1 MSSLSALV
9 IVVGFLLLVAV
20 GLVMLTRRA
29 DRRATERA
37 AQASREFEAAL
48 LAPDYAALERRFG
61 APAPPPLRA
70 LYSDR
75 ELLGRSDVLIGVPNP
90 AERSAE
96 CYVAFFEPLTGQASG
111 WPATERLVAIAN
123 NGAGDVYL
131 VDPTVQDPPVSY
143 LQHEAGTLV
152 PLGVTLSQWLA
163 APRRDQPD
171 E

>member
-1 MSSLSALV
+1 MSSLSALG

-20 GLVMLTRRA
+20 ALVKLARRA
-29 DRRATERA
+29 DRQATERSA
-37 AQASREFEAAL
+37 RASREFETAL
-48 LAPDYAALERRFG
+48 LAPDFATLERTFG

-70 LYSDR
+70 LYADR
-75 ELLGRSDVLIGVPNP
+75 ELLSRSDVLIGVPNP

-96 CYVAFFEPLTGQASG
+96 CYVAFFEPLTGEASG

-123 NGAGDVYL
+123 NGAGDVYV

-143 LQHEAGTLV
+143 VQHEVGTVV